1 MNQTMVSLKNI
12 SKKFRLFES
21 PTDRLKEAL
30 HPFKKK
36 YHKEF
41 WALKD
46 ISFDVRKGETIGIVG
61 RNGSGKSTLLQILCG
76 VLRPTTGSVTVNGRI
91 SALLE
96 LGADFSPEFSGRENV
111 LMKGIRAGLSKAE
124 MKDRLHEIEKF
135 ADIGDFINYPIKT
148 YSSGMFVRLAFAT
161 AINIDPEVLIV
172 DEALA
177 VGDVKFQHKCYQKF
191 IEFQKA
197 GKTIIFVTHDIQAVL
212 KHCNK
217 AILLENGSAI
227 DSGNPVTVT
236 TYYVDLLFSGKISGY
251 ADPPDLIVEG
261 YKDFNIVHYKW
272 NYFAISCSLG
282 EIDFMKEDIDS
293 LSGHYSGEKFIVAKS
308 VDEAKE
314 IVNGIVPSDAV
325 ISDAV
330 MDLERDL
337 SSQERSDISI
347 LAEFIKDEGRNE
359 NCLIRAS
366 YNKNEYRYGDG
377 RARIID
383 YIIVADRVCDV
394 SQILL
399 GTEVDIYIKT
409 LFLSDIQKPLFG
421 LGLYTLD
428 GIRVYGINT
437 QSNNVTVRPMRQGE
451 MVVMKF
457 SFQWMINRGDYFINF
472 GVIEN
477 LADEQEYLDS
487 RRGIAHV
494 IAIDEKSYSCDGMVN
509 FECHIEEVCP
519 KVCRKVGQ

>member
-1 MNQTMVSLKNI
+1 MSQIAVSLKNI

-21 PTDRLKEAL
+21 PKDRLKEAL

-46 ISFDVRKGETIGIVG
+46 ISFDVPKGKTLGIIG
-61 RNGSGKSTLLQILCG
+61 RNGSGKSALLQIICG
-76 VLRPTTGSVTVNGRI
+76 VLQPTTGSVTVNGRI

-96 LGADFSPEFSGRENV
+96 LGADFSPEFTGRENV
-111 LMKGIRAGLSKAE
+111 LMKGIRTGLSKAE
-124 MKDRLHEIEKF
+124 MIERLPEIEAF
-135 ADIGDFINYPIKT
+135 ADIGEFINYPLKT

-177 VGDVKFQHKCYQKF
+177 VGDVKFQYKCYQKF

-212 KHCNK
+212 KHCDK

-227 DSGNPVTVT
+227 DYGNPVTVT
-236 TYYVDLLFSGKISGY
+236 TYYVDLLFSGKISEY
-251 ADPPDLIVEG
+251 ADMPDLLVEG
-261 YKDFNIVHYKW
+261 YKDFNIVHFKW

-293 LSGHYSGEKFIVAKS
+293 LSERYGGEKFIVAKS
-308 VDEAKE
+308 VDEVKE
-314 IVNGIVPSDAV
+314 IVNGLVPGDAV
-325 ISDAV
+325 V
-330 MDLERDL
+330 DLERGL
-337 SSQERSDISI
+337 SSQERPVISG

-359 NCLIRAS
+359 SCHTRAS
-366 YNKNEYRYGDG
+366 YNKNEYRHGDG

-383 YIIVADRVCDV
+383 YMIVADRMCDV
-394 SQILL
+394 SQILW
-399 GTEVDIYIKT
+399 GIEVEIYIKT
-409 LFLSDIQKPLFG
+409 VFFSDIQIPLFG
-421 LGLYTLD
+421 LGIYTLD

-437 QSNNVTVRPMRQGE
+437 QSNNVTVRPMRQRE
-451 MVVMKF
+451 MLVMKF
-457 SFQWMINRGDYFINF
+457 SFQWMLNRGDYFINF
-472 GVIEN
+472 GVVEV
-477 LADEQEYLDS
+477 LAHEQKYLDS
-487 RRGIAHV
+487 RRGVAHV
-494 IAIDEKSYSCDGMVN
+494 IAIDEKSYSCDGIVN
-509 FECHIEEVCP
+509 FECRIEEVCP